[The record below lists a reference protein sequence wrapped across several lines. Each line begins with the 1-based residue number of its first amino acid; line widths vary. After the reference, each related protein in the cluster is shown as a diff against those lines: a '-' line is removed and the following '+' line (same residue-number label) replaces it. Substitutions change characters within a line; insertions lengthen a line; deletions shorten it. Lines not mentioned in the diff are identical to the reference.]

1 MLPRQVRIRLSA
13 APEKFFYEQY
23 QPVASILEDICAG
36 SRSASTYICEQDGNA
51 AMTIKIE
58 NMLNKGRW
66 EASRRPQ
73 RSSGVIT
80 DEYQE
85 ALNAHIAGDF
95 AQAIALARLVPGW
108 RQHPAAHRIIG
119 LAEEGK
125 GNADA
130 AIKAHMTARD
140 LNAGHSEA
148 QAGDEIN
155 LASAWVALGETDSAL
170 DAYKRA
176 FFLEPNWLAAPL
188 GIISVLNRQGRRAE
202 LHQFLAELMAADPN
216 VANNV
221 VFLDHLKND
230 TDFIGVEAL
239 VDQIKAEKEKNS

>member
-1 MLPRQVRIRLSA
+1 
-13 APEKFFYEQY
+13 
-23 QPVASILEDICAG
+23 
-36 SRSASTYICEQDGNA
+36 
-51 AMTIKIE
+51 MTTKIE
-58 NMLNKGRW
+58 NILNKGRW

-85 ALNAHIAGDF
+85 ALNAHIDGDF
-95 AQAIALARLVPGW
+95 AQAIALVKLIPGW
-108 RQHPAAHRIIG
+108 QQHPAAHRIIG

-125 GNADA
+125 GNAEA

-140 LNAGHSEA
+140 LNSGHSEA

-155 LASAWVALGETDSAL
+155 LASAWVALGDTDSAL

-176 FFLEPNWLAAPL
+176 FSLEPKWLAAPL

-202 LHQFLAELMAADPN
+202 LHHFLAELMTADPN

-230 TDFIGVEAL
+230 TDFIGVKEL
-239 VDQIKAEKEKNS
+239 VDQIEAEKEKNS